1 MLLWLQDC
9 APPLLT
15 QASLVNTISM
25 ETAHWQLHQLTRVQV
40 HDHSSTH
47 TQRNTH
53 ARTYATRI
61 AGTSKAPS
69 I

>member
-9 APPLLT
+9 APPLLI

-25 ETAHWQLHQLTRVQV
+25 ETALWQLHQLTRAQV

-47 TQRNTH
+47 NETH
-53 ARTYATRI
+53 MHI
-61 AGTSKAPS
+61 HMSQE
-69 I
+69 